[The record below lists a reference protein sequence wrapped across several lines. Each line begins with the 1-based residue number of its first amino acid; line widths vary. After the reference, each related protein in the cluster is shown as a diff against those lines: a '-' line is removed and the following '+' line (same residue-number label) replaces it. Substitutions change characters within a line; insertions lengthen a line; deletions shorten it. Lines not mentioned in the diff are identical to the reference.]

1 MNLAQIVMCDF
12 VFMMF
17 FNSDKPDNDNFDL
30 LVSNVKIRLKWFV
43 DGNWRFQNSS
53 AEQLVLYFQLG

>member
-1 MNLAQIVMCDF
+1 MCDF

>member
-1 MNLAQIVMCDF
+1 MKLAQIVMCDF

-17 FNSDKPDNDNFDL
+17 FDSDKPGNDNFDL
-30 LVSNVKIRLKWFV
+30 LVSNVEIRLKWFA

-53 AEQLVLYFQLG
+53 ADQLVLYFRLG